1 MTANGKFGTSGVLVQ
16 VLVEMENKNV
26 LEVFVL
32 HPHIRVESA
41 MALASKHEI
50 VISKNVKVIIQSIV
64 IFEIDVI
71 TLFTKLLRLLD
82 LYDIFDS

>member
-26 LEVFVL
+26 LEVFVF